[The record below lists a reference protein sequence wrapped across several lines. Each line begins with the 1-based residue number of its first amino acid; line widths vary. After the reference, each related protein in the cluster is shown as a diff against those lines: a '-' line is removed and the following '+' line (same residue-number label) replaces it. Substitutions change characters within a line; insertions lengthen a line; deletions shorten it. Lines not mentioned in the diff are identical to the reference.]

1 MKTICPTQEEMK
13 SRIARFNE
21 LKPRASNWEK
31 DLGIPMDVLRMFNP
45 KANYVLMAPANMPG
59 RLSNNPAIE
68 DGDKGDIR
76 IGIALAEA
84 GDGPGLHVHWKTT
97 ETFMALSGQ
106 WKIRWGDVGQ
116 EHIILNPFDMISMP
130 PKVARQFINVSDKD
144 AHLLVI
150 IQGKKEDFNDVGRLP
165 QAADPIV
172 AKYGHEMIEK
182 LEANGWKFS
191 LDANSGA
198 EKV

>member
-1 MKTICPTQEEMK
+1 MKTKCPTQEEMK

-59 RLSNNPAIE
+59 RLSNNPAIV

-84 GDGPGLHVHWKTT
+84 GDGPGLHVHWRTT

-106 WKIRWGDVGQ
+106 WKICWGDYGQ
-116 EHIILNPFDMISMP
+116 EHIILNSFDMISIP
-130 PKVARQFINVSDKD
+130 PQVTRQFINVSKQD

-150 IQGKKEDFNDVGRLP
+150 IQGHKEDFNDVGRLP

-182 LEANGWKFS
+182 LEANGWKFA
-191 LDANSGA
+191 LDANAPNESA
-198 EKV
+198 

>member
-76 IGIALAEA
+76 
-84 GDGPGLHVHWKTT
+84 DRKSHV
-97 ETFMALSGQ
+97 
-106 WKIRWGDVGQ
+106 
-116 EHIILNPFDMISMP
+116 
-130 PKVARQFINVSDKD
+130 
-144 AHLLVI
+144 
-150 IQGKKEDFNDVGRLP
+150 
-165 QAADPIV
+165 
-172 AKYGHEMIEK
+172 
-182 LEANGWKFS
+182 
-191 LDANSGA
+191 
-198 EKV
+198 